1 MTIQYYEDRARTLR
15 GYLQNPYLRDKE
27 RQVIQELLYFV
38 EQEMEALDAKAEEE
52 RVDGILQ
59 AFERR

>member
-15 GYLQNPYLRDKE
+15 GYLQNPYLRDEE

-38 EQEMEALDAKAEEE
+38 EQEMEALDAE